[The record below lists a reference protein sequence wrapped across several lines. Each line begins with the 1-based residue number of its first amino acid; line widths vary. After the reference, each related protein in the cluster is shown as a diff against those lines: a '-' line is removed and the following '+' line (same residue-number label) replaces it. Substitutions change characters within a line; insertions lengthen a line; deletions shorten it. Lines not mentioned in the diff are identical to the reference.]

1 VHVPGDSGVPV
12 LYMIST
18 MITHQC
24 LAMSILRM
32 SSNVVPM
39 SILPMAHSPG
49 TMICL
54 AMSALPMS
62 ISILPMSILPM
73 SGCPTMSILAMS
85 H

>member
-24 LAMSILRM
+24 LAMSILPM

-49 TMICL
+49 TIITHQCL
-54 AMSALPMS
+54 
-62 ISILPMSILPM
+62 
-73 SGCPTMSILAMS
+73 TMSS
-85 H
+85 NVNSTNV